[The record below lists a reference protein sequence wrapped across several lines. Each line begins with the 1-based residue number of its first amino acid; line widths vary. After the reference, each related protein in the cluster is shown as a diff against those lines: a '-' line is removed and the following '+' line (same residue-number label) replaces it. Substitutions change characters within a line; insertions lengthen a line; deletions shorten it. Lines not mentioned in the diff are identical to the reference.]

1 MIASEQELLLVQ
13 QHAVPPRMTRRGD
26 DQKVWTERH
35 GLSPFKHDFGI
46 RLGGEFGV
54 VDDALGRE
62 MTGIFGRIGDVSPM
76 REKNPRQPTHGFE
89 LPHEIGQEFRGIDQP
104 VAVGMLHEITVAT
117 V

>member
-13 QHAVPPRMTRRGD
+13 QHAVPPRMPRRGD

-35 GLSPFKHDFGI
+35 GPGAFKDNFGI
-46 RLGGEFGV
+46 RLGGKLGA

-62 MTGIFGRIGDVSPM
+62 VPGIFGRIGDVIPM
-76 REKNPRQPTHGFE
+76 REKNPRQPTHGLE

>member
-13 QHAVPPRMTRRGD
+13 QHAMPPRMPRCGD
-26 DQKVWTERH
+26 GQKVRTERY
-35 GLSPFKHDFGI
+35 GLDSFKHDFGI
-46 RLGGEFGV
+46 RLCGKLGA

-62 MTGIFGRIGDVSPM
+62 VASIFGRIGDVIPM
-76 REKNPRQPTHGFE
+76 REEHARQPTHGLE